1 MINEIANTINETH
14 ICLNCEANTINETHI
29 CLNCE
34 MAQFYRCSKRKSR
47 IYCSKSCQVA
57 DYENNR
63 ILCDNKNI
71 TYTSENKLRDE
82 HFKHV
87 NCCYNQ
93 CITPVNSLKLT
104 KLVGNYPFLN

>member
-1 MINEIANTINETH
+1 MINEI
-14 ICLNCEANTINETHI
+14 ANTINETHI

-63 ILCDNKNI
+63 ILCDNINI

-104 KLVGNYPFLN
+104 KLVGNYSFLN